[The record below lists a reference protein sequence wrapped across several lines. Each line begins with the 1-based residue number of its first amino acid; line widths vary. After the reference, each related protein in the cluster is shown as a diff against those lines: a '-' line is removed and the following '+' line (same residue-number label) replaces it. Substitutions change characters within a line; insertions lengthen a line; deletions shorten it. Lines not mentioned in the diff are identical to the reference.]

1 MVNILVNTD
10 CPELVFPVAS
20 FLLGIEKEYYTEKYV
35 IIPFS
40 AENLNKDL
48 SVFKAEFNKKMLKV
62 INNKHFT
69 EENCDQNQY
78 VIFGIYP
85 KNDFEAREI
94 AFFFDKN
101 SDNILGWFDN
111 HPWPGNLLSFICS
124 QSQKIKIDEN
134 KTFSQSLCCI
144 KDVKPEWLEAE
155 EAMAQKNINHPLAG
169 RYLKS
174 FLTLKNLSEN
184 DGNKNSEVENFVLF
198 NSIVIELISGRENF
212 GLSAGEEEFNH
223 SLKKISRWAENF
235 SDQHPLF
242 SEAKRRGRSVGC
254 LVLSQVEEYF
264 DAQAVMEKGLE
275 KFPWLCVLA
284 YKIGRRNFVAYAS
297 KYLPINDMVNE
308 QEAARFSFTKLLE
321 RLNQEVL
328 KF

>member
-10 CPELVFPVAS
+10 CPELVFSVAS
-20 FLLGIEKEYYTEKYV
+20 FLLGIEKEYYAEKYV

-40 AENLNKDL
+40 AESLNKDL
-48 SVFKAEFNKKMLKV
+48 SVFKADFNKKMLKV
-62 INNKHFT
+62 INNKHFSK
-69 EENCDQNQY
+69 ENCGQNQY

-111 HPWPGNLLSFICS
+111 HSWPNNLLSFICS

-134 KTFSQSLCCI
+134 KTFSQSLCSI

-174 FLTLKNLSEN
+174 FLILKNLNKNEN
-184 DGNKNSEVENFVLF
+184 NKNSEVENFILF
-198 NSIVIELISGRENF
+198 NSIVIELVTGQKNF
-212 GLSAGEEEFNH
+212 GLTASEEEYDH
-223 SLKKISRWAENF
+223 GLRKISRLADNF
-235 SDQHPLF
+235 SDQHPIF

-254 LVLSQVEEYF
+254 LVLSQVEDYF
-264 DAQAVMEKGLE
+264 DAQAVIEKGLE
-275 KFPWLCVLA
+275 KFPWLCILS
-284 YKIGRRNFVAYAS
+284 YRIGRKSFVAYAS
-297 KYLPINDMVNE
+297 KYLPINEMVDG
-308 QEAARFSFTKLLE
+308 QEIAGLSFLKLLE
-321 RLNQEVL
+321 RLNQEIL
-328 KF
+328 K